1 MIDTQIASSSP
12 STKNL
17 KSAFSFTLLR
27 TCENYSGMKM
37 QRWNCWVMY
46 IIILIARLF
55 SRMSASICALTNF
68 IIFASLID
76 IKWYLLDVLTW
87 MSLFTDLKNSSLS
100 ICWSFGFPV
109 LLGFWHFTIMCLG
122 MGGFFFLIHHMRHFV
137 CTFSLKTHDF
147 L

>member
-12 STKNL
+12 STENM
-17 KSAFSFTLLR
+17 KSAFSFILLR
-27 TCENYSGMKM
+27 TCENYSGIKM

-55 SRMSASICALTNF
+55 SRMSASIYALTNF
-68 IIFASLID
+68 IIFASLIG

-87 MSLFTDLKNSSLS
+87 MSLFTDLKNSSLY

-109 LLGFWHFTIMCLG
+109 LLGFWHFTMMCLG
-122 MGGFFFLIHHMRHFV
+122 MGVFVFFLNSSHEAF
-137 CTFSLKTHDF
+137 CLYF
-147 L
+147 